1 MNVGHTAYVMAV
13 VGQPGTENSGIIYA
27 SPRQGMLLLLL
38 RLGWSKQDPRCMATI
53 IHVGVRATMELV

>member
-1 MNVGHTAYVMAV
+1 MHD
-13 VGQPGTENSGIIYA
+13 TENSGTIYA

-38 RLGWSKQDPRCMATI
+38 RLGWRKQDLRCMATI